1 MSCSLRPALRPW
13 LRCCPTCA
21 HIRNPRFRPYPLTA
35 LALLF
40 TLCFAIPAH
49 AAKDKGAP
57 TSEAIAQLEQRA
69 SQADPR
75 EQCFLYTE
83 LVHDMTEQA
92 GKQIGDGESEQAAA
106 TLNKI
111 NRYAHLI
118 HVNLAHDTK
127 RLKDAEVM
135 MHNTTFKLAQFLH
148 LVSGPDK
155 DTVQATL
162 TQLDQVNDELLTQ
175 VFAH

>member
-1 MSCSLRPALRPW
+1 VLPLHRTRPR
-13 LRCCPTCA
+13 
-21 HIRNPRFRPYPLTA
+21 H
-35 LALLF
+35 
-40 TLCFAIPAH
+40 
-49 AAKDKGAP
+49 D
-57 TSEAIAQLEQRA
+57 RA
-69 SQADPR
+69 GRQADR
-75 EQCFLYTE
+75 RRRT
-83 LVHDMTEQA
+83 
-92 GKQIGDGESEQAAA
+92 EQAAA
-106 TLNKI
+106 TLKKV

>member
-1 MSCSLRPALRPW
+1 MSCSLRPALLPW
-13 LRCCPTCA
+13 LRCCPNCCP
-21 HIRNPRFRPYPLTA
+21 NPGINLPTA
-35 LALLF
+35 LVLLLF
-40 TLCFAIPAH
+40 TLCIAIPAH
-49 AAKDKGAP
+49 AAKDKGTP
-57 TSEAIAQLEQRA
+57 TPEAIAQLEQRA

-83 LVHDMTEQA
+83 LVHEMTEQA
-92 GKQIGDGESEQAAA
+92 GRQISDGESEQAAA
-106 TLNKI
+106 TLRKI

-118 HVNLAHDTK
+118 HVNLAHDTR

-148 LVSGPDK
+148 LVSGNDK

-175 VFAH
+175 VFTH